1 MKGKKKINKIIKGLK
16 KASKTH
22 AAQAKSL
29 ESVVKMESG
38 GLIQPNAEK
47 IAVMRRDRR
56 ALDGLAQR
64 GMTKGMMK

>member
-1 MKGKKKINKIIKGLK
+1 MKGKRKINKIIKGLK

-29 ESVVKMESG
+29 ESVVKMQSG
-38 GLIQPNAEK
+38 GLNQPDVEK

-56 ALDGLAQR
+56 ALDAIAQR
-64 GMTKGMMK
+64 GQTKGTLT

>member
-1 MKGKKKINKIIKGLK
+1 
-16 KASKTH
+16 
-22 AAQAKSL
+22 
-29 ESVVKMESG
+29 MESG